1 MPWWA
6 WVCLGLALL
15 GIELGLVDAAFY
27 IVFLGLSALIVG
39 FMIGFGA
46 DIPPWGQLVI
56 FAVLAIISMIFFRQ
70 RFHSLVH
77 GRGKGL
83 DDALIGKIIQVEI
96 TIQPGQTSRIEYR
109 GSTWNLRNED
119 DAAIE
124 SGSNAKVFGIDGLTL
139 RAKNVD

>member
-70 RFHSLVH
+70 RFHGLVH

>member
-39 FMIGFGA
+39 LMVGFGA
-46 DIPPWGQLVI
+46 DIPTWGQLVI
-56 FAVLAIISMIFFRQ
+56 FAVLAIIAMIFFRQ
-70 RFHSLVH
+70 RFHSLVR

-83 DDALIGKIIQVEI
+83 DDALIGKIIQVKI

-109 GSTWNLRNED
+109 GSTWSLRNED

-124 SGSNAKVFGIDGLTL
+124 SGSNAKVFAIDGLTL